1 MREEN
6 ERARLDKAKQ
16 DGKDENKINTI
27 LKLQNKGK
35 SAQEISDLL
44 DISIEEVVQIL
55 ESRSNK

>member
-55 ESRSNK
+55 ESHSNK